1 MQENIL
7 PKEARRLYAFSTA
20 RARLEQPRL
29 LSNHA
34 AKPSTPSKSFIAP
47 AISSLLVSVD

>member
-7 PKEARRLYAFSTA
+7 PKEVLRLYAFSTEQA
-20 RARLEQPRL
+20 QPVQPRL
-29 LSNHA
+29 FSNYA